1 MASLSRAPHAL
12 GSISLAAALL
22 CAAAARADHD
32 RVPDPAPRSTGVMLS
47 AYPRLDRAVTVS
59 GLSSGGFFAHQFH
72 VAFSRVVQ
80 GAAIIAGGPY
90 GCVERIPNP
99 YWPFAPLDRV
109 SAAVVACT
117 HYYGNRF
124 YGLRPARP
132 RVEDSLAVIE
142 AARRRAIIDDPDNLV
157 DDRVWLFAGSKDEI
171 VPGDI
176 VGILKALYEA
186 LGVRQVRL
194 EPADALPAANHG
206 MPVAAFTGESRF
218 PKRRCDEHRPP
229 YLIECAFDAAGRLLA
244 YLHGGAL
251 QQAEDAH
258 RGGTLIAF
266 DQGEFLDGDG
276 GSMSR
281 VGYVYV
287 PTACA
292 NSAPCRLHVAFHG
305 CRQNVDSQGPN
316 RVHDDFIRDAGYNPW
331 AAGNSI
337 VVLYPQ
343 ATESGANPNG
353 CWDFWGYSG
362 SDYYGRTGR
371 QMRAVKAMIDR
382 LLGAPN

>member
-1 MASLSRAPHAL
+1 MALSLRARHAL
-12 GSISLAAALL
+12 ASVGLATALL
-22 CAAAARADHD
+22 CPAARAEHD
-32 RVPDPAPRSTGVMLS
+32 RVPDPPPRSTSAKLS

-72 VAFSRVVQ
+72 VTFSSLVQ
-80 GAAIIAGGPY
+80 GAAIIGGGPY

-99 YWPFAPLDRV
+99 YWPFASLDRV

-142 AARRRAIIDDPDNLV
+142 TARRRDLVDDPANLA
-157 DDRVWLFAGSKDEI
+157 DDRVWLFAGPKDEI

-176 VGILKALYEA
+176 VATLKALYDA
-186 LGVRQVRL
+186 LGVRQVML
-194 EPADALPAANHG
+194 EPADAPPAANHG
-206 MPVAAFTGESRF
+206 MPLATFSGESRF

-229 YLIECAFDAAGRLLA
+229 YLIVCGYDAAGRLLGF
-244 YLHGGAL
+244 LHGGAL
-251 QQAEDAH
+251 RQATDPH
-258 RGGTLIAF
+258 QGGTLIAF
-266 DQGEFLDGDG
+266 DQSEFLDGHG

-287 PTACA
+287 PAACA
-292 NSAPCRLHVAFHG
+292 DGGPCRLHVAFHG

-331 AAGNSI
+331 GAANNI

-343 ATESGANPNG
+343 ITESGSNPNG

-362 SDYYGRTGR
+362 SDYYGRSGR
-371 QMRAVKAMIDR
+371 QMRAVKAMVDR